1 MENPIFKTAPH
12 NGQRVRKGEGDIAS
26 HDKSFVAQRHL
37 QLCAPRW
44 MEEEGERG
52 TNRETRS
59 EAGGGPISLLGF
71 LVTLFSAEV
80 SASTFMGP
88 QDYCGVECDV
98 KCDRVLQHN
107 W

>member
-1 MENPIFKTAPH
+1 MENPIFKTALH
-12 NGQRVRKGEGDIAS
+12 NGQRGGRARETSRHMTKVLSRNGIFNFAPLIGWRK
-26 HDKSFVAQRHL
+26 K
-37 QLCAPRW
+37 
-44 MEEEGERG
+44 GERG
-52 TNRETRS
+52 GNRETRA

-98 KCDRVLQHN
+98 KCDRVLQQN